1 MNEHIKQQFLNGRL
15 VLLFGAGASADCK
28 TRSGELVPSSS
39 KLAGLLANAMGETLS
54 DESLS
59 EVYAAAR
66 DILGFQVDGIFD
78 THFRNTQPSDELL
91 ELAKYPFTR
100 IYTLNIDD
108 SFERALTIK
117 NKDYK
122 LIQRDDPECDADQFF
137 SRLDLIKLNGDINRK
152 DKGYIFSAQEYA
164 VGSTKDYFWY
174 QQLARDFFRYT
185 FVFVGSSLN
194 EPLFKHHIENYR
206 SKIEGGSNPKSY
218 ILVPALTS
226 IQKSSLSSY
235 NIVHLEGTLSD
246 FSAWLKE
253 QFAEI
258 PTPND
263 ILQNVRPEQ
272 AGFGEQQTLFS
283 EVIAVNKSH
292 LVISPVTTSNMQ
304 LGSIR
309 DFYRGFKPTWGDIL
323 DGVPVW
329 LSKVDVF
336 FNEIILQEEK
346 PGRLFLIEGPAGC
359 GKSTALK
366 QIALKLSDQ
375 YGSHV
380 FFIDEN
386 YSELSKLV
394 RYLDTKIGG
403 KYYLVIERLANL
415 SRSLSEIINTTK
427 HAIFIGAEN
436 KRIWASRVSEH
447 LSDRVTNQ
455 LDLSEISDAD
465 AELILKKLK
474 EHGSWTRLSKMSP
487 KNRKLELLKKS
498 KNQLLIGMLEVTYGA
513 GFNEIIRNEF
523 NDIKEPEEKYLV
535 LLAGLATLKR
545 VQANENTLIKALE
558 FLELVPNLPGIVKSL
573 SGILNYNNGKVTTR
587 HRVYIEKI
595 FDQYIDV
602 SEIQKVIRAYLS
614 SFVNYSFPFARN
626 MSKSDF
632 EVYKFL
638 VNARSLK
645 NLLKNNQTL
654 ILQLY
659 QEFEKSFELEG
670 LFLMQYGLALRSFG
684 QQDEALNKLLV
695 AEQAFPESPHI
706 RHALAQQRIIFAS
719 SMDSQAEALKHF
731 NLAEDVLTE
740 LYKANPLL
748 NVGDTDKY
756 PIITLSEG
764 HVKILLKFN
773 MLNEARNKAAYYHNL
788 ISSES
793 SIANDPFV
801 KNTQVK
807 LMKFATGGTWANDNL
822 TEFTE

>member
-28 TRSGELVPSSS
+28 TRGGEPVPSSS
-39 KLAGLLANAMGETLS
+39 KLAELLASAMGEDLS
-54 DESLS
+54 GESLS

-66 DILGFQVDGIFD
+66 DTLGSQVDELFE

-137 SRLDLIKLNGDINRK
+137 SRLDLIKLNGDINRR

-185 FVFVGSSLN
+185 FIFVGSSLN

-206 SKIEGGSNPKSY
+206 SKIEGGGNPKSY
-218 ILVPALTS
+218 ILVPELTP
-226 IQKSSLSSY
+226 IQKRSFSNY
-235 NIVHLEGTLSD
+235 NIVHLEGTLFD
-246 FSAWLKE
+246 FSAWLKKE
-253 QFAEI
+253 FVQI
-258 PTPND
+258 PTPAD

-272 AGFGEQQTLFS
+272 ASFGERQDLFS
-283 EVIAVNKSH
+283 EVTAVNRSH
-292 LVISPVTTSNMQ
+292 LVISPVTTNNTE

-309 DFYRGFKPTWGDIL
+309 DFYRGFKPTWEDIL

-336 FNEIILQEEK
+336 FNESILQEEK
-346 PGRLFLIEGPAGC
+346 PGSLFLIEGPAGC

-375 YGSHV
+375 YGSNV

-394 RYLDTKIGG
+394 TYLDAKIAK

-415 SRSLSEIINTTK
+415 SRSLSEIISTTK

-447 LSDRVTNQ
+447 LADRVTAK
-455 LDLSEISDAD
+455 LDLSEISDTD
-465 AELILKKLK
+465 AVPILDKLK
-474 EHGSWTRLSKMSP
+474 EYGSWTRLSKMSP

-558 FLELVPNLPGIVKSL
+558 FLELKPNLPRIVKNL
-573 SGILNYNNGKVTTR
+573 PGILNYNNGKVTTR
-587 HRVYIEKI
+587 HRIYIEKI
-595 FDQYIDV
+595 FEQYVDV
-602 SEIQKVIRAYLS
+602 TEIKKVIRAYLF
-614 SFVNYSFPFARN
+614 SFVNYSFPFALN

-638 VNARSLK
+638 VNARSLNK
-645 NLLKNNQTL
+645 LLKNNQTL
-654 ILQLY
+654 IVQLY

-684 QQDEALNKLLV
+684 QQAEALNKLLV

-706 RHALAQQRIIFAS
+706 RHALAHQRIILAS
-719 SMDSQAEALKHF
+719 SIESQAEALEHF
-731 NLAEDVLTE
+731 SIAEEALIE

-764 HVKILLKFN
+764 HIRILLKFD
-773 MLNEARNKAAYYHNL
+773 MLDEAKRKSAYYYNL
-788 ISSES
+788 ISRES
-793 SIANDPFV
+793 SIATDPYV
-801 KNTQVK
+801 KSILSK
-807 LMKFATGGTWANDNL
+807 LMKVSIGERWPSDN
-822 TEFTE
+822 